1 MSEKKTG
8 RTLGWNPTY
17 FGEPKKGSLASVIA
31 DITNKQNDQVGG
43 KPEVADSVAVE
54 AKKQSKQE
62 AMNPA
67 QQAAIAIDMK
77 KKGKKPKNE
86 DDAAD
91 MRKKNKDDAKGE
103 TPVKVHG
110 EDLNKEIEKAKAG
123 KVKSLVDTIK
133 DMFYSTE
140 ALDKDDTPD
149 VKDVV
154 KGLKKA
160 QGLHKKQ
167 ADTLIKQIDDGNA
180 FSKALMA
187 AKEKGES
194 EFVVG
199 GKKYKV
205 EQELDKVNP
214 VAVKKK
220 FKDRKDKDID
230 NDGDVDASDRYLHKR
245 RKAISK
251 EID

>member
-17 FGEPKKGSLASVIA
+17 FGEPKKGSLAATIA
-31 DITNKQNDQVGG
+31 DITTKQNELVGG
-43 KPEVADSVAVE
+43 KPEVQSSAAE
-54 AKKQSKQE
+54 QAKEQKQE

-110 EDLNKEIEKAKAG
+110 EDLNKEIENAKMG

-133 DMFYSTE
+133 DMFYTPE
-140 ALDKDDTPD
+140 AVQKELTDKQKKLPPALQKAIKAKEKNEDLEKDDEKD
-149 VKDVV
+149 VKDVI

-167 ADTLIKQIDDGNA
+167 ADNLAKQIKDG
-180 FSKALMA
+180 KTD
-187 AKEKGES
+187 EKL
-194 EFVVG
+194 VG
-199 GKKYKV
+199 GQKK
-205 EQELDKVNP
+205 LD
-214 VAVKKK
+214 
-220 FKDRKDKDID
+220 KDKDGDID
-230 NDGDVDASDRYLHKR
+230 GKDFAML
-245 RKAISK
+245 RKSK
-251 EID
+251 K